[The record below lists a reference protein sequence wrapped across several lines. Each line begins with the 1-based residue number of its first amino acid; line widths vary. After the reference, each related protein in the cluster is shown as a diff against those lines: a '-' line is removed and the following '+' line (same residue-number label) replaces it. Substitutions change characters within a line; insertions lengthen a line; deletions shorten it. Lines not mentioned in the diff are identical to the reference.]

1 MEDSAFEALYTGA
14 YVFVFI
20 IALTVTIFLFSS
32 ITDFADLAYEYEET
46 SGDSSVIVDTPVNQN
61 LLLSS
66 DEVMSYYYNYIK
78 KDIYGDDSK
87 KESYNVI
94 IKTKAKDEAGAD
106 LSLISGESDMT
117 ISELSARLGKNN
129 KYILRYKSVD
139 NVGNVTIEIQK
150 ATQAEID
157 AVY

>member
-106 LSLISGESDMT
+106 LSVISGESDMT

>member
-20 IALTVTIFLFSS
+20 IALTLTIFLFSS

-117 ISELSARLGKNN
+117 ISELSDRLGKNN

-139 NVGNVTIEIQK
+139 NAGNVTIEIQK

>member
-66 DEVMSYYYNYIK
+66 DEVMSYYYNYVK

-94 IKTKAKDEAGAD
+94 IKTKAKDETGAD
-106 LSLISGESDMT
+106 LSVISGESDMT
-117 ISELSARLGKNN
+117 ISELSDRLGKNN

>member
-46 SGDSSVIVDTPVNQN
+46 SGDSSVIVDTPVNQK

-106 LSLISGESDMT
+106 LSVISGESDIT
-117 ISELSARLGKNN
+117 ISELSDRFGKNN

-139 NVGNVTIEIQK
+139 NAGNVTIEIQK

>member
-66 DEVMSYYYNYIK
+66 GEVMSYYYNYIK

-117 ISELSARLGKNN
+117 ISELSDRLGKNN

>member
-117 ISELSARLGKNN
+117 ISELSDRLGKNN

>member
-106 LSLISGESDMT
+106 LSVISGESDMT
-117 ISELSARLGKNN
+117 ISELSDRLGKNN

-139 NVGNVTIEIQK
+139 NAGNVTIEIQK

>member
-66 DEVMSYYYNYIK
+66 DEVMSYYYNYVK

-94 IKTKAKDEAGAD
+94 IKTKAKDEAGAN
-106 LSLISGESDMT
+106 LSVISGESDMT
-117 ISELSARLGKNN
+117 ISELSDRLGKNN

-139 NVGNVTIEIQK
+139 NAGNVTIEIQK

>member
-106 LSLISGESDMT
+106 LSVISGESDMT

-139 NVGNVTIEIQK
+139 NAGNVTIEIQK

>member
-66 DEVMSYYYNYIK
+66 DEVMSYYYNYVK

-106 LSLISGESDMT
+106 LSVISGESDMT
-117 ISELSARLGKNN
+117 ISELSDRLGKNN

-139 NVGNVTIEIQK
+139 NAGNVTIEIQK

>member
-66 DEVMSYYYNYIK
+66 DEVMSYYYNYVK

-117 ISELSARLGKNN
+117 ISELSDRLGKNN

-139 NVGNVTIEIQK
+139 NAGNVTIEIQK

>member
-66 DEVMSYYYNYIK
+66 GEVMSYYYNYIK

-106 LSLISGESDMT
+106 LSVISGESDMT

>member
-66 DEVMSYYYNYIK
+66 DEVMSYYYNYVK

-106 LSLISGESDMT
+106 LSVISGESDMT

>member
-66 DEVMSYYYNYIK
+66 DEVMSYYYNYVK

-106 LSLISGESDMT
+106 LSVISGESDMT

-139 NVGNVTIEIQK
+139 NAGNVTIEIQK

>member
-117 ISELSARLGKNN
+117 ISELSDRLGKNN

-139 NVGNVTIEIQK
+139 NAGNVTIEIQK

>member
-61 LLLSS
+61 LLLFS
-66 DEVMSYYYNYIK
+66 DEVMSYYYNYVK

-106 LSLISGESDMT
+106 LSVISGESDMT
-117 ISELSARLGKNN
+117 ISELSDRLGKNN

-139 NVGNVTIEIQK
+139 NAGNVTIEIQK